1 MQKILIVEDDTNI
14 NNLLQEALSKE
25 GYSCEQAF
33 SGTEAK
39 LLLNMQEHGYELVL
53 LDLMLPGISG
63 EAVLEEIRKKG
74 ITRLEDLQ
82 PLQNGL
88 YLWRGDITTLQCDG
102 IVNAANSGL
111 LGCFYPNHRCIDN
124 AIHTYAGVQLRLAC
138 ARLMNAQ
145 GQAED
150 AGKAEI
156 TPAFNL
162 PSRYVLHTV
171 GPIIRGHVTHQD
183 CNLLASCYRSCLK
196 SAEQNDLKSIAFCCI
211 STGEFHFPNDKAAQI
226 AIQTVKE
233 FKLQTHSKI
242 EVIFNVFKKL
252 DYNIYK
258 NLLCTD

>member
-1 MQKILIVEDDTNI
+1 MIQTERRKYLITTLLKEQQFHEIEIPSDEHEQKILLRSLFNI
-14 NNLLQEALSKE
+14 RRPLPVTDKFLTIQDAYLQ
-25 GYSCEQAF
+25 
-33 SGTEAK
+33 
-39 LLLNMQEHGYELVL
+39 
-53 LDLMLPGISG
+53 
-63 EAVLEEIRKKG
+63 EEIRKKG

-145 GQAED
+145 GQAEE

>member
-1 MQKILIVEDDTNI
+1 MIQTERRKYLITTLLKEQQFHEIEIPSDEHEQKILLRSLFNI
-14 NNLLQEALSKE
+14 RRPLPVTDKFLTIQDAYLQ
-25 GYSCEQAF
+25 
-33 SGTEAK
+33 
-39 LLLNMQEHGYELVL
+39 
-53 LDLMLPGISG
+53 
-63 EAVLEEIRKKG
+63 EEIRKKG

-82 PLQNGL
+82 PLQNAL

-145 GQAED
+145 GQAEE

-162 PSRYVLHTV
+162 PSHYVLHTV